1 MSLLRLGYGIPTP
14 PSWWLLHFEN
24 TCSGGSLQPV
34 VSDTTDSHRKD
45 LRPFAKIQVRER
57 GSGSSS
63 LSLTGKMGII
73 IVLVPAKVLSDIA
86 YINGPELNVQ

>member
-1 MSLLRLGYGIPTP
+1 MSY
-14 PSWWLLHFEN
+14 
-24 TCSGGSLQPV
+24 
-34 VSDTTDSHRKD
+34 TTDSHRKD
-45 LRPFAKIQVRER
+45 LKSSAKSQVREP

-86 YINGPELNVQ
+86 YISGPELNVQ